1 MKKIALSL
9 FFLGATSVAF
19 ADGINRNQGGAYV
32 GVFGAADYTYDS
44 HRDDGSASK
53 FSRFG
58 NGFLG
63 SAGYQF
69 NEFVAA
75 ETDFA
80 YYHPT
85 TSSASGDVSK
95 IYQPALVLK
104 GIVPFERLS
113 LYGKIGAAQNMYH
126 YVDDKTHNAIKP
138 LVGLGVAYS
147 LSQMFEVS
155 LLAQTT
161 VGRYTD
167 HVNNKKGW
175 DGLSFIGAGVNLY
188 F

>member
-9 FFLGATSVAF
+9 FLLGATSVAF

-75 ETDFA
+75 ENNDRFMPQA
-80 YYHPT
+80 
-85 TSSASGDVSK
+85 SSPS
-95 IYQPALVLK
+95 PA
-104 GIVPFERLS
+104 R
-113 LYGKIGAAQNMYH
+113 
-126 YVDDKTHNAIKP
+126 
-138 LVGLGVAYS
+138 S
-147 LSQMFEVS
+147 LSS
-155 LLAQTT
+155 PAS
-161 VGRYTD
+161 RAA
-167 HVNNKKGW
+167 
-175 DGLSFIGAGVNLY
+175 SS
-188 F
+188 